1 MKRLIV
7 NLNQLLDA
15 VVSLSKD
22 LMLFLV
28 EKGAEKAADNQQKVI
43 HSLEESK
50 HVNFPQQTT
59 LYSTLIGCILKS
71 YVSL

>member
-22 LMLFLV
+22 LMLFLI

-43 HSLEESK
+43 R
-50 HVNFPQQTT
+50 
-59 LYSTLIGCILKS
+59 IL
-71 YVSL
+71 